1 MQTQREEVDVD
12 SREEGN
18 ADLKGRA
25 MVMALA
31 QYQGGRQYKW
41 QEKKINCV

>member
-12 SREEGN
+12 SREEVN

-31 QYQGGRQYKW
+31 QYQLGYEIEGQAK
-41 QEKKINCV
+41 